1 MTSQAED
8 RGPLRL
14 VLAEDDSTQRMIMT
28 RLLQDAG
35 YVVDAVRTGDEALAK
50 IVGGGYQILITDW
63 DMPGMDGATLCRRV
77 RGTQLESYLYVL
89 LLTAYNSIESTVAG
103 LEAGADD
110 YIRKPANAAELIA
123 RLNSGRRII
132 RLEQSLLR
140 AGEQIRQLSIT
151 DPLVGIFNRRYLN
164 EQLVRDIERARR
176 YHHPIAVIM
185 SDIDHFKS
193 INDRL
198 GHQAGD
204 EVLQAFVVR
213 LQESIRSSDW
223 VARYGGEEF
232 VIVLPETGLT
242 EATHVA
248 EKVRIRCAAEPFLTK
263 GEALTVTASF
273 GVANLE
279 QSAVA
284 AVEAAVV
291 LLHCADVALF
301 GSKDAGR
308 NLVMTAG

>member
-284 AVEAAVV
+284 AVEAAEV

>member
-123 RLNSGRRII
+123 RLNSGWRII

-284 AVEAAVV
+284 AVEAAEV

>member
-263 GEALTVTASF
+263 GEVLTVTASF

-284 AVEAAVV
+284 AVEAAEV

>member
-8 RGPLRL
+8 RRPLRL

-132 RLEQSLLR
+132 RLEQSLLE
-140 AGEQIRQLSIT
+140 AAEQIRLLSIT

-176 YHHPIAVIM
+176 YHHHLAVII

-242 EATHVA
+242 EATLVA
-248 EKVRIRCAAEPFLTK
+248 EKVRVRCAAEPFLTM
-263 GEALTVTASF
+263 GGALTVTASF
-273 GVANLE
+273 GVASLE
-279 QSAVA
+279 QSAIA
-284 AVEAAVV
+284 AVEAAEA

>member
-151 DPLVGIFNRRYLN
+151 DPLVVIFNRRYLN

-284 AVEAAVV
+284 AVEAAEV